1 MTTTDAETTP
11 SDRMPVEAK
20 ARIGSLDALRGV
32 AVLGILAVN
41 AASFALPF
49 MVYDD
54 PALSPFP
61 VVGDNALAR
70 WAVEVFFQQCVLHKD
85 RSDNTDLCYR
95 CTTAHAQ
102 VPQDPGLL

>member
-1 MTTTDAETTP
+1 MPIEDAEPTP
-11 SDRMPVEAK
+11 AERMPVEAK

-61 VVGDNALAR
+61 VVGDNAVAR
-70 WAVEVFFQQCVLHKD
+70 WAVEVFFQQKFIALFSILDGCCVGACSGW
-85 RSDNTDLCYR
+85 R
-95 CTTAHAQ
+95 
-102 VPQDPGLL
+102 